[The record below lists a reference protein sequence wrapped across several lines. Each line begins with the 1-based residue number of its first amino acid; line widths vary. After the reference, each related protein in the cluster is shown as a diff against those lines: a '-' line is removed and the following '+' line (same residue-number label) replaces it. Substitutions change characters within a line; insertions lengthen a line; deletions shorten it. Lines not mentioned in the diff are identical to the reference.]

1 MFGEEG
7 SRKEEEKEKAQDKAQ
22 VKTKRGKSDQAE
34 AYVRSED
41 SERGLY
47 DIEQRLC
54 HRDLNP
60 DEVSYGLLP
69 NIWMSN
75 MLEKHNQVEICCNF
89 KHKDKEKSYYDGW

>member
-41 SERGLY
+41 RERGLD

>member
-1 MFGEEG
+1 MVGEEG
-7 SRKEEEKEKAQDKAQ
+7 SRKEEEKEKERGSTKAQDKAR
-22 VKTKRGKSDQAE
+22 VRTKNWEARGRSDQAE

-41 SERGLY
+41 SERGLG

-69 NIWMSN
+69 NLCLSN
-75 MLEKHNQVEICCNF
+75 MLEKYNQVQI
-89 KHKDKEKSYYDGW
+89 

>member
-1 MFGEEG
+1 MVGEEG
-7 SRKEEEKEKAQDKAQ
+7 RSRKEEEKEKAQDKAQ

-41 SERGLY
+41 SERGLG

-54 HRDLNP
+54 HRDLEP

-69 NIWMSN
+69 NLWLSN
-75 MLEKHNQVEICCNF
+75 MLEKCNQVQI
-89 KHKDKEKSYYDGW
+89 